1 MRSAGLL
8 GGLLAALVA
17 LSADPARAVDPPIP
31 APQGYVTDLAGVI
44 SPDARERITRIAE
57 GLKTQ
62 TGSEIAVLTVQTTA
76 PLDDFTYAMQVADA
90 WKVGSRGQDTGVLV
104 FLATKDRKL
113 RILTGYGVEGIL
125 PDGLVG
131 AIQDQEMVPALKAG
145 RYDDAIERGVTAIA
159 QRILAADEGFKP
171 PQEENQGIVIPFW
184 VLVLLLLL
192 LFVFLSWLSRFPG
205 GGRGG
210 GTFGRGGGY
219 YGGFPGGFGGGF
231 PGGFGGG
238 GGGFGGFGGGN
249 FGGGGAGRSW

>member
-57 GLKTQ
+57 GLKAQ
-62 TGSEIAVLTVQTTA
+62 TGSEIAVLTVPTTE
-76 PLDDFTYAMQVADA
+76 PLDDFTYGMRVADA
-90 WKVGSRGQDTGVLV
+90 WKVGARGQDTGVLILLV
-104 FLATKDRKL
+104 TKDRKL
-113 RILTGYGVEGIL
+113 RIFTGYGVEGIL

-131 AIQDQEMVPALKAG
+131 AIQDQEMIPSFKTG
-145 RYDDAIERGVTAIA
+145 GFDEGIERGVTAIA
-159 QRILAADEGFKP
+159 QRILAAREGTP
-171 PQEENQGIVIPFW
+171 VPSGNQEGGIPSW
-184 VLVLLLLL
+184 MLLLLILL
-192 LFVFLSWLSRFPG
+192 LFFFISWLGRQSG

-210 GTFGRGGGY
+210 GSFGRGGGY

-238 GGGFGGFGGGN
+238 GGGFGGFGGGG